1 MYADVEARC
10 QVWHQC
16 FGDRRNG
23 NLLFVKE
30 QCPGMLI
37 DFRNE
42 RTHPVPNCISIDPS
56 LYLHMQYTR
65 WLIRSC
71 I

>member
-30 QCPGMLI
+30 QCPGMLT
-37 DFRNE
+37 DFRN
-42 RTHPVPNCISIDPS
+42 
-56 LYLHMQYTR
+56 
-65 WLIRSC
+65 
-71 I
+71 